1 MGYRLLAGI
10 AVTASVLLCAS
21 VAKAVPCP
29 IGSIDPYFDPN
40 FSCQVGPMTF
50 EHFGFSIS
58 QTANGEGSVASIT
71 LGDPVSLFQSGGE
84 FGLTFTYA
92 QFATGPDAFNDFV
105 PSFDVVGPIAD
116 VFLSFTGNIVGS
128 AQATASVALSNGQ
141 SLSLSAPGSA
151 FLAFGGV
158 PSVHATLHITD
169 RSTGGTATTT
179 SFTVA
184 FSVPEPA
191 TLALLALALAGLGFS
206 TRRKH

>member
-1 MGYRLLAGI
+1 MGCRLLASI
-10 AVTASVLLCAS
+10 AVTTSLLLCAS

-29 IGSIDPYFDPN
+29 IGSLVPYFDPN

-50 EHFGFSIS
+50 EHFGFSIN

-84 FGLTFTYA
+84 FGLTFTFY
-92 QFATGPDAFNDFV
+92 QFATGPDALSDFI

-116 VFLSFTGNIVGS
+116 VFLSLTADVVGS

-151 FLAFGGV
+151 FLAFAGV

-169 RSTGGTATTT
+169 RSTGGTATTH
-179 SFTVA
+179 SFTTA
-184 FSVPEPA
+184 FSIPVPEPA
-191 TLALLALALAGLGFS
+191 TLALLAFALAGL
-206 TRRKH
+206 